1 MNIKYFQEF
10 QRFYKSDISNI
21 FDNNQIEELFTKNI
35 LKAENKNYDTLY
47 YFQYVGI
54 ICLENTICLIAP
66 KYLSNKE
73 IKDNSIVKNKMK
85 LVISV
90 LKIYFSKA
98 LYKTG
103 FNIIGTENNIDKFN
117 KFAIFDFLISDY
129 LEYGLYEN
137 QKDTYEISG
146 SGEVDWDKT
155 INEVE
160 SFMGKNN
167 TPVYLDY
174 YTNEIEFDDN
184 SYIKNLHKY
193 FLNMS
198 SNYFEKIDFLG
209 LDYPVLNFYITE
221 ENLSNLEFQIFKI
234 RQELQEEFSE
244 RKIRLL
250 KTFLLLI
257 ENEVHETEE
266 SIFFYGTTVFY
277 DVWEK
282 VCAFVLK
289 DNYKSY
295 SQYISKIT
303 WTMVDGKVKHQDKT
317 LTPDILVLKENI
329 FFIFDAKYYNPDLDN
344 IKNLPG
350 VESITKQ
357 YMYELLFKDIE
368 ILKNKTRK
376 NIFLI
381 PSSKLEITYEGKAHM
396 DFLSKLNLKD
406 IELFSFPAEK
416 AFKAYCENRCFSDK
430 EFECFVK
437 SL

>member
-10 QRFYKSDISNI
+10 QRFYKNDISDIFNS
-21 FDNNQIEELFTKNI
+21 NQIEELFTKNI
-35 LKAENKNYDTLY
+35 LKTENKNYETLY

-54 ICLENTICLIAP
+54 ICLEDKICLITP
-66 KYLSNKE
+66 KYLTSKE
-73 IKDNSIVKNKMK
+73 VKDNFMVQNTMK
-85 LVISV
+85 LVIMV
-90 LKIYFSKA
+90 LKIYFSKT
-98 LYKTG
+98 LYETS
-103 FNIIGTENNIDKFN
+103 FNAIGTENNMIKLN
-117 KFAIFDFLISDY
+117 RFAIFDFLISDY
-129 LEYGLYEN
+129 IEYGLYEN
-137 QKDTYEISG
+137 QKDTYELNG
-146 SGEVDWDKT
+146 CGEIDWNKT

-167 TPVYLDY
+167 TTVYLEY
-174 YTNEIEFDDN
+174 YTDEIEFDDN

-198 SNYFEKIDFLG
+198 SSYFKKIDFLG
-209 LDYPVLNFYITE
+209 FDYPILNFYITE
-221 ENLSNLEFQIFKI
+221 EDVGNLDFQIFKI
-234 RQELQEEFSE
+234 RQELQGEFSE

-250 KTFLLLI
+250 KAFLLLI

-266 SIFFYGTTVFY
+266 SISFYGTTIFY

-295 SQYISKIT
+295 SQYISKII
-303 WTMVDGKVKHQDKT
+303 WTMTDGKIKYQEKT
-317 LTPDILVLKENI
+317 LTPDILLLKDDI
-329 FFIFDAKYYNPDLDN
+329 FFIFDAKYYNPDLNN

-357 YMYELLFKDIE
+357 YMYELLFKDVE
-368 ILKNKTRK
+368 ILKNKLRK

-381 PSSKLEITYEGKAHM
+381 PSSKSEITYEGKAHI
-396 DFLSKLNLKD
+396 DFLSKLKLKD

-416 AFKAYCENRCFSDK
+416 AFKAYCENRYFSDK
-430 EFECFVK
+430 EFECFIK
-437 SL
+437 K